1 MKPGP
6 ELDALVAEY
15 IMGWKKIPID
25 ICGLD
30 WMWDKREGCFLNEV
44 RTVPNYSTDLNKAW
58 ELVGRAAGA
67 LTLTENLRQPG
78 SDKLAWEAWFDP
90 FEEDWAV
97 GESPA
102 HAICLAAL
110 KIHGV
115 IKTDFYELYT
125 KIGDSYE

>member
-6 ELDALVAEY
+6 ELDALVAEH
-15 IMGWKKIPID
+15 IMGWRKIPVEGRD
-25 ICGLD
+25 FT
-30 WMWDKREGCFLNEV
+30 WMWDKKEGCFRWEV
-44 RTVPNYSTDLNKAW
+44 QQCPAYSTVLFMAW
-58 ELVGRAAGA
+58 ELVGKAAGA

-115 IKTDFYELYT
+115 IKTDFYELYA
-125 KIGDSYE
+125 KVEEI